1 MLTVNKSKLS
11 AIPLVDDL
19 VLDKQTVAKGTP
31 LTSVI
36 EIAIAERAR
45 TLAQSPAILDF
56 VMRSLDAQKE

>member
-11 AIPLVDDL
+11 AIPLVHDL

-45 TLAQSPAILDF
+45 TLAQSPAILDS